1 MKQLNNIQIILCNT
15 SHPGNIGS
23 AARAMK
29 TMGLHKLILVD
40 PIAKPDDHSLALSCN
55 ARDVVENIRI
65 AATLDEVII
74 SSELVIAMTGRKREF
89 SDRLITPKAVIPE
102 IMSTIANGAQV
113 SIVFGNEQHGLTIEQ
128 QERCNRLVTIPGN
141 PEYFSLN
148 LAQAVQIMCYEIY
161 SNYNPDLTHLIN
173 PVQKANHGD
182 TQYLLTNLDKIM
194 QQTEYYTKK
203 NPERIMR
210 RLQKILHKADLERE
224 EADLLHGIFKQIQRK
239 LGQ

>member
-1 MKQLNNIQIILCNT
+1 MKSLNNIQIILCNT

-40 PIAKPDDHSLALSCN
+40 PITQPDDHSLALSCN
-55 ARDVVENIRI
+55 ARDVVENARI
-65 AATLDEVII
+65 VVSLDEVIA

-102 IMSTIANGAQV
+102 IMSAIANDAQV

-182 TQYLLTNLDKIM
+182 SQYLLASLDKIM

>member
-1 MKQLNNIQIILCNT
+1 
-15 SHPGNIGS
+15 
-23 AARAMK
+23 
-29 TMGLHKLILVD
+29 
-40 PIAKPDDHSLALSCN
+40 
-55 ARDVVENIRI
+55 
-65 AATLDEVII
+65 
-74 SSELVIAMTGRKREF
+74 
-89 SDRLITPKAVIPE
+89 
-102 IMSTIANGAQV
+102 
-113 SIVFGNEQHGLTIEQ
+113 
-128 QERCNRLVTIPGN
+128 
-141 PEYFSLN
+141 
-148 LAQAVQIMCYEIY
+148 MCYEIY

-182 TQYLLTNLDKIM
+182 SQYLLASLDKIM